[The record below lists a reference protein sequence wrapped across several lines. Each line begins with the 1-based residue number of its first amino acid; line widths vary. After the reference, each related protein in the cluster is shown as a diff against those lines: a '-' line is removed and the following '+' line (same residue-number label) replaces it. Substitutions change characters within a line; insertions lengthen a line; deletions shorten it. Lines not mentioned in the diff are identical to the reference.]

1 MSGVVGFRG
10 LQGPAWCALLV
21 NLCVS
26 TIAQAAGGTWTI
38 GGATLAPG
46 ERAIVEVHFAG
57 DGRTTAAQVSLVL
70 DPARLTAVEARD
82 SAPGQ
87 CGIAPN
93 GRIQVLAIDESDR
106 PLPVEP
112 FLACRIVIE
121 ARRSQPGGTVEL
133 RGTDAICAS
142 ANSAGPCVVHPG
154 RIVIRGSMPSPTPE
168 PRQEPQLAV
177 LLSASAEAPTVD
189 MLIAFDWSGD
199 EPPPLRGLTEPRPV
213 SVWPAMRPRA
223 AGDFARMLRRHPDTA
238 RGRLERYVLVNYASV
253 EQASRAVA
261 GLRADPFVEFVDDSL
276 LRKVDARRTTSGLGP
291 LWESPKSSVGQYH
304 ITAMGLDRAWA
315 WAGGWS
321 LIGILDTGLDR
332 SHPAL
337 RAFTPAGQYTGGN
350 FLPVYSGDLG
360 RTDYGPCGPN
370 NVCTVFDP
378 NPDERKPEPTP
389 LVWQCPTY
397 PHHAPECAGLNLA
410 PNRTCVV
417 SNFVGHG
424 THVAGL
430 IGASGGGLS
439 GACPHCGIASMKIA
453 RAECLDFL
461 NPLRVGFDISVP
473 AVSIGVGV
481 LAQAASQVVNMSLG
495 REMADVLDCVPFPH
509 LLWCLNFAFAAE
521 NDVALIAASGNDL
534 RGVNWPAADPR
545 ILAVGGLG
553 LDLGFWD
560 DRPHRPFGSTDLRE
574 CGSNLTNPAWSN
586 YRQELMAPAKSVVST
601 MYRGFDWNPDLLCGD
616 SFGGGANNGGVGL
629 CTGTSMSAPI
639 ISGIAGI
646 LRSINSLVPV
656 GDPFTA
662 VDFGI
667 RDVLAAST
675 DRAVANHGWDPDLGF
690 GRPDAEVAARRML
703 GAVAGSTV
711 TNRLTPLFVLWSEG
725 AKDSISVATAQLAV
739 ALARYQSAQAE
750 SRAADGPTTSG
761 YTSFPTE
768 PEFSPPVPRAA
779 LYVLTTEF
787 SPGYP
792 GQALPTPIPL
802 YVVERTRPSPDG
814 CTPANPPCNVENRDY
829 ALVNSVAEL
838 EAAVAGGYDHRGRQ
852 GYLYPTCSPEPT
864 CMPPGTVRVRRQ
876 CNHAIDDCAVFPE
889 SQLSLWQSRGYT
901 QPMFSGGTM
910 VLGYAYPNVD
920 SDGDGLIDGMEY
932 VIGTNPLCRRLEWR
946 RDHRWP
952 PVPAGGRVVLG
963 SLQWCEHLPATAAG
977 RVRGWGRAIRP
988 RIDDRTQS
996 LRGARLSRCARRRL
1010 RQAREGCTAQ
1020 GARLM
1025 RSDTR

>member
-1 MSGVVGFRG
+1 MDDAHTILRG
-10 LQGPAWCALLV
+10 LYAGGGGMQGMKKVVSLALLV
-21 NLCVS
+21 GLCMS
-26 TIAQAAGGTWTI
+26 TIAQASGGTWRI
-38 GGATLAPG
+38 GAATLAPG
-46 ERAIVEVHFAG
+46 ERATIEVRFAG

-70 DPARLTAVEARD
+70 DPARLTAVGAEG

-87 CGIAPN
+87 CGVAPN

-106 PLPVEP
+106 PLQVAP
-112 FLACRIVIE
+112 FVACRIVIE

-154 RIVIRGSMPSPTPE
+154 RIVIPGSMPSPTPE
-168 PRQEPQLAV
+168 PRPEPQLAV

-276 LRKVDARRTTSGLGP
+276 LRKVDVRRTTSVLGP

-360 RTDYGPCGPN
+360 RTDYGPCGPS
-370 NVCTVFDP
+370 NVCTVFDQ

-389 LVWQCPTY
+389 PGWQCPTY
-397 PHHAPECAGLNLA
+397 PHNSPECVSLNLA
-410 PNRTCVV
+410 PGQTCVV
-417 SNFVGHG
+417 PDFAGHG

-430 IGASGGGLS
+430 VGASSGGLTA
-439 GACPHCGIASMKIA
+439 ACPHCGVAAMKIA
-453 RAECLDFL
+453 RASCFGFL
-461 NPLRVGFDISVP
+461 NPPRVGLGLGNAYPQI
-473 AVSIGVGV
+473 SIGVGV
-481 LAQAASQVVNMSLG
+481 LAQTASQVVNMSLG
-495 REMADVLDCVPFPH
+495 GPMSDEIECLTFPQ
-509 LLWCLNFAFAAE
+509 LLWCLNFTIATE
-521 NDVALIAASGNDL
+521 NDVVLVAASGNRL
-534 RGVNWPAADPR
+534 GSVNWPAADRR
-545 ILAVGGLG
+545 IIAVGGLG
-553 LDLGFWD
+553 LDLGIWD
-560 DRPHRPFGSTDLRE
+560 DRPNCPFGATDPTE
-574 CGSNLTNPAWSN
+574 CGSNFTNPEWSN
-586 YRQELMAPAKSVVST
+586 YRQELMAPAKSVQST

-616 SFGGGANNGGVGL
+616 SFGGGATNDGVGL

-646 LRSINSLVPV
+646 LRSINPLVPV

-662 VDFGI
+662 VDYGI

-675 DRAVANHGWDPDLGF
+675 DRAAAGLGWDPVMGF
-690 GRPDAEVAARRML
+690 GRPDAEVAAKRML
-703 GAVAGSTV
+703 GAVAGGTV

-725 AKDSISVATAQLAV
+725 AKDSISVATPQLAV
-739 ALARYQSAQAE
+739 ALARYQNAQAE
-750 SRAADGPTTSG
+750 SRSDDGPLTPG
-761 YTSFPTE
+761 YGVFPTE
-768 PEFSPPVPRAA
+768 PEFAPPVPRAA

-792 GQALPTPIPL
+792 GQLLPTPIPL

-838 EAAVAGGYDHRGRQ
+838 EAAVAGGYNHRGRQ
-852 GYLYPTCSPEPT
+852 G
-864 CMPPGTVRVRRQ
+864 
-876 CNHAIDDCAVFPE
+876 
-889 SQLSLWQSRGYT
+889 
-901 QPMFSGGTM
+901 
-910 VLGYAYPNVD
+910 
-920 SDGDGLIDGMEY
+920 
-932 VIGTNPLCRRLEWR
+932 
-946 RDHRWP
+946 
-952 PVPAGGRVVLG
+952 
-963 SLQWCEHLPATAAG
+963 
-977 RVRGWGRAIRP
+977 
-988 RIDDRTQS
+988 
-996 LRGARLSRCARRRL
+996 
-1010 RQAREGCTAQ
+1010 
-1020 GARLM
+1020 
-1025 RSDTR
+1025 